1 MDSDIGNIRAVREWS
16 RRYFYTKQDIEFF
29 VTKLNSGLKAYALMI
44 IGPRNKKV
52 TINPGNYEFTL
63 NSDGWYRY
71 LFFFEDNSEITLA
84 VEDGDTI
91 TYQLNEYNDTINL
104 SPWVIATP
112 AMTSMCRPSGY
123 ITGGPNSATNYA
135 FDRDDNSWYSMSSNF
150 ESSWMTYEFI
160 EPTMIYKIEFVYQS
174 VWGTRE
180 LQNSHMYIQGSNDN
194 SHWTDLLDAE
204 LTDFAGYA
212 VGTYTYE
219 GIIDNPGEYLYYRIW
234 NDPLT
239 TYGELRIRELNY
251 YTIDQSTTS
260 YRIATPIMTSN
271 TEPSG
276 IVTVSSTRSS
286 SDWPG
291 WKAFNQ
297 NIDTEWISYGETT
310 NPWIQYQFPNNE
322 PKIIKKIQLWQGCY
336 YQGVGVIN
344 FKLEASNDGEV
355 YNDLGTY
362 VFRHT
367 DKYYTQT
374 FLINNATAYLYYKIT
389 IISATSGDFN
399 QLGFRRIDLLEE
411 V

>member
-16 RRYFYTKQDIEFF
+16 RRYFYTKQDIGFF

-44 IGPRNKKV
+44 IGPHNKKV

-91 TYQLNEYNDTINL
+91 TYQLDEYNDTINL

-112 AMTSMCRPSGY
+112 AMTSICRPSGY
-123 ITGGPNSATNYA
+123 ITGGPNDAGYGA
-135 FDRDDNSWYSMSSNF
+135 FDRDDSNWYSMSSSF

-160 EPTMIYKIEFVYQS
+160 EPIIIYKVKFIYTS

-180 LQNSHMYIQGSNDN
+180 PQNNHIYIQGSNDN
-194 SHWTDLLDAE
+194 SHWTNLLDDE
-204 LTDFAGYA
+204 LTDFYGYN
-212 VGTYTYE
+212 VGIYAYE
-219 GIIDNPGEYLYYRIW
+219 GIINDPGEYLYYRIW
-234 NDPLT
+234 SDPLT
-239 TYGELRIRELNY
+239 NSGSLRIQDMHY
-251 YTIDQSTTS
+251 YTVEQPSTV
-260 YRIATPIMTSN
+260 YNIATPVMSSN

-286 SDWPG
+286 SDFPG

-297 NIDTEWISYGETT
+297 NIDTEWISWNDT

>member
-44 IGPRNKKV
+44 IGPRNKKI

-112 AMTSMCRPSGY
+112 QMTTICRPSGY
-123 ITGGPNSATNYA
+123 IIGGPNSATNYA
-135 FDRDDNSWYSMSSNF
+135 FDRDDNSWYSMATTF

-160 EPTMIYKIEFVYQS
+160 EPTMIYKIELVYQS
-174 VWGTRE
+174 VWSTRD

-204 LTDFAGYA
+204 LTDFAGYV

-239 TYGELRIRELNY
+239 IYGELRIRELNY

-276 IVTVSSTRSS
+276 IVTVSSTRGG
-286 SDWPG
+286 DYAG

-297 NIDTEWISYGETT
+297 NIDTEWISFGDTT